1 MHNISCTIFTNLHA
15 LISPLFQ
22 VTHTQ
27 TNNLNL
33 KHISLSP
40 IETFFCS
47 IHFPLKFSHTQKWQ
61 QSGAYCAIAI
71 VHVRNHD
78 CGMSTHLH
86 VQVHVCKE
94 NITQPTDWN
103 VNQILRNAAINGQ
116 AFRLWS
122 KLIYADLWDSQRND
136 CSLTWCNQDYNN
148 KMHFWTDFTI
158 STSLKRDIVL

>member
-103 VNQILRNAAINGQ
+103 VNQILRNADSEVSSFMLTFGIHNEMTAVWRDAIKTIIIKCTFEQ
-116 AFRLWS
+116 ISQYRL
-122 KLIYADLWDSQRND
+122 L
-136 CSLTWCNQDYNN
+136 
-148 KMHFWTDFTI
+148 
-158 STSLKRDIVL
+158 